1 MENDHKN
8 IRELC
13 YLLDNYS
20 KDSLATMKSLHLNDE
35 IVSEFPDHK
44 LFSLFHS
51 ILSLSMTYCL
61 FQDLKPLSIVRG
73 CPNLKKIDLTGSQI
87 PSIKSLIPL
96 GKLQYLEELN
106 LSKSSIILDRYYLLS
121 YLLHGHTII
130 ATAPRKRKIQRAFPL
145 SKSILCQNKPAPV
158 PRACNFPRL
167 QIVNCKVITEEEV
180 ESVQP
185 RQVKPPSI
193 VVDDPVLSKVK
204 RTNDKILRDK
214 EQFGSFRTLMS
225 SATQASLK
233 PRVDTFE
240 RINKE
245 KSYPTC
251 ASDDSPP
258 ASSSSSVHL
267 SSSSSSDT
275 DWIAEDPYK
284 LFVPKSKEEAQ
295 EFLTKCK
302 AAREAAEKPI
312 EKKLYTFHEVCS
324 FMYGRLVQETHKV
337 NSVCEVLRIVNG
349 VKQNNGISEQEV
361 FNRLKNPKNLTVE
374 DIYEFQQI
382 LLLDDEIR
390 SMRLQSAYF
399 EWWIKKIEKKH
410 IEFAEHK
417 AILALHRNRVFNN
430 PLLGA
435 AQEKSVKKRVVIKDR
450 NSEKDSSALRN
461 VKRIVDDA
469 EPQYYEANFAKYF
482 DPKEIKQ
489 GETYFIKPIMSFEE
503 SIGRLH
509 SQIVERERH
518 FENLSFGDKVLVK
531 LEKLKKNIK
540 EREGLR
546 DRLNALFEQVTKLKK
561 KFQENQAE
569 YLYNIYEKKLDRRE
583 VLKNHDYRRFELP
596 TFVFPVVK

>member
-1 MENDHKN
+1 
-8 IRELC
+8 
-13 YLLDNYS
+13 
-20 KDSLATMKSLHLNDE
+20 
-35 IVSEFPDHK
+35 
-44 LFSLFHS
+44 
-51 ILSLSMTYCL
+51 
-61 FQDLKPLSIVRG
+61 
-73 CPNLKKIDLTGSQI
+73 
-87 PSIKSLIPL
+87 
-96 GKLQYLEELN
+96 
-106 LSKSSIILDRYYLLS
+106 
-121 YLLHGHTII
+121 
-130 ATAPRKRKIQRAFPL
+130 
-145 SKSILCQNKPAPV
+145 
-158 PRACNFPRL
+158 
-167 QIVNCKVITEEEV
+167 
-180 ESVQP
+180 
-185 RQVKPPSI
+185 
-193 VVDDPVLSKVK
+193 
-204 RTNDKILRDK
+204 
-214 EQFGSFRTLMS
+214 MS
-225 SATQASLK
+225 SATQQSLK

-240 RINKE
+240 RIKKE
-245 KSYPTC
+245 KTYPTC
-251 ASDDSPP
+251 ISNESPP
-258 ASSSSSVHL
+258 PSSSSSINL
-267 SSSSSSDT
+267 SSSSDT

-295 EFLTKCK
+295 DFLQKCK
-302 AAREAAEKPI
+302 STREAASKPI
-312 EKKLYTFHEVCS
+312 DKKLYTFQEVCT
-324 FMYGRLVQETHKV
+324 FMYGRLVQETQKV

-361 FNRLKNPKNLTVE
+361 FSRLKNPKNLSVE

-435 AQEKSVKKRVVIKDR
+435 VQEKSMKKRIVIKDR

-461 VKRIVDDA
+461 IKKIVDDT
-469 EPQYYEANFAKYF
+469 EPQYFEANFWKYF

-509 SQIVERERH
+509 CQIVERERH

-546 DRLNALFEQVTKLKK
+546 DRLNVLFEQVTKLKK

-569 YLYNIYEKKLDRRE
+569 YLYNMYEKKLDRRE
-583 VLKNHDYRRFELP
+583 VLKNHDYKRFELP
-596 TFVFPVVK
+596 SFVFPIVK